1 MFESFHLSDYYGRI
15 IGTIILIIIL
25 YVIRFGMS
33 KIILKFSAYS
43 EKAENRSKLIIKY
56 INSTLSIL
64 FLIFLIILWGVDTK
78 SLFGFMGAAVTFIG
92 VALFAQWSVLSNFT
106 DRKSTRL
113 NSSHVRI
120 SYAVFCLKKKIPHPI
135 HRRRAQEV
143 EYQLLRLANV
153 VHDLAALHDLVDR
166 LRTSRALLAPVLAL
180 RCVHRQPPH

>member
-120 SYAVFCLKKKIPHPI
+120 SYAVFCLKKKIPHTPARAWLCGAGRDAY
-135 HRRRAQEV
+135 RRRAALPEV
-143 EYQLLRLANV
+143 PARAGD
-153 VHDLAALHDLVDR
+153 VHAPWSRPSPAAYAAHVLH
-166 LRTSRALLAPVLAL
+166 APPSSA
-180 RCVHRQPPH
+180 R